1 VRLSL
6 FAFFRTVPD
15 DLLRG
20 IPAPS
25 LRRRIRRSGFGAA
38 GQLLFVVVVVFVDDD
53 DVVFVFPLRSFPLR
67 LSADVVVVVRFGV
80 SLALERGG
88 PGPRRGRVRG
98 EERLV
103 VVVVAVVMGVV
114 DDVSALQEGQQ
125 GGQVQRGFHLSP
137 LLVGVSCEKKKN
149 KDRTVR
155 GGVRRGT

>member
-1 VRLSL
+1 MRLSL
-6 FAFFRTVPD
+6 FAFFRTD

-20 IPAPS
+20 TPAPS

-38 GQLLFVVVVVFVDDD
+38 GQLLFVVVVDDD

-67 LSADVVVVVRFGV
+67 LSADVVVVRFGV

-125 GGQVQRGFHLSP
+125 GGQVQQIGRAH
-137 LLVGVSCEKKKN
+137 V
-149 KDRTVR
+149 
-155 GGVRRGT
+155 